1 MNHTRTNTL
10 FTFCLCKLLQ
20 NKKIH
25 WVRIK
30 YAQNTACNSQAL
42 CYLLLRMPNINS
54 LFEKWVLEVN
64 HPSPHPFMEKYRLLW
79 NSSTNKVHVMLYV
92 MLCYILYH
100 TIKVLKALQQ
110 TKNWQCLKKMQCRI
124 QDGSIFNIS
133 FWGSNKTWSKVCQ
146 NGNKCNSL
154 YFGGKQSSN
163 HDKEIN
169 TVNETPAWPNKKN
182 ASSRRHER
190 INTNKVWWKQKKNI
204 KNNILW
210 VFLGTTKYQNGKSD
224 Q

>member
-1 MNHTRTNTL
+1 MLIPNNHTLISTKPLTCDGCVSSFSWTTRELNTL

-79 NSSTNKVHVMLYV
+79 NSSTNKVHVMLCYV
-92 MLCYILYH
+92 MLHSVSYH
-100 TIKVLKALQQ
+100 KSAKSLAT
-110 TKNWQCLKKMQCRI
+110 
-124 QDGSIFNIS
+124 
-133 FWGSNKTWSKVCQ
+133 NKELTM
-146 NGNKCNSL
+146 
-154 YFGGKQSSN
+154 F
-163 HDKEIN
+163 
-169 TVNETPAWPNKKN
+169 KKN
-182 ASSRRHER
+182 A
-190 INTNKVWWKQKKNI
+190 V
-204 KNNILW
+204 
-210 VFLGTTKYQNGKSD
+210 
-224 Q
+224 

>member
-110 TKNWQCLKKMQCRI
+110 TKNWQCLKKMQCI
-124 QDGSIFNIS
+124 GYKMAAFSIFHFEGLIKHDPKYVKMETS
-133 FWGSNKTWSKVCQ
+133 ATHCT
-146 NGNKCNSL
+146 L
-154 YFGGKQSSN
+154 EESN
-163 HDKEIN
+163 HQIMI
-169 TVNETPAWPNKKN
+169 KKL
-182 ASSRRHER
+182 
-190 INTNKVWWKQKKNI
+190 TQ
-204 KNNILW
+204 
-210 VFLGTTKYQNGKSD
+210 
-224 Q
+224 